1 MSNILTLDA
10 MTSEA
15 LRKEAALEHKSP
27 MAFLRDL
34 LEDIGDHRLADH
46 SIKTNAGQPSYS
58 LEVAMARC
66 GL

>member
-1 MSNILTLDA
+1 MSATLTLDPT
-10 MTSEA
+10 TSEA

-34 LEDIGDHRLADH
+34 LEDIGDHRLADR
-46 SIKTNAGQPSYS
+46 SIKANAGQPSFS
-58 LEVAMARC
+58 LEAAMARC